1 MYPILFVLIFIA
13 MIYTFVLKRC
23 KAKNIKMRRQYNS
36 CNRKIYWNT
45 LLRFCLEVNLKLT
58 H

>member
-1 MYPILFVLIFIA
+1 MYTILAVLILVA
-13 MIYTFVLKRC
+13 MIYTFVLRHC

-36 CNRKIYWNT
+36 CNRKLYFNT
-45 LLRFCLEVNLKLT
+45 ILRFALEINLKLT